1 MQGATQGSTT
11 GVPGT
16 AAAAGTGTGTDKAGG
31 RGVFIAQGAW
41 WDNLR
46 DGMKSFDLWN
56 EKGYG
61 GVDVTVCIAWI
72 VS

>member
-1 MQGATQGSTT
+1 MQGSVAAPGSTATQGSTT
-11 GVPGT
+11 GG
-16 AAAAGTGTGTDKAGG
+16 GGGTDKAGG